1 MELRT
6 YSDRT
11 SQALHLSPA
20 LWGDTL
26 ITTCDR
32 ETQPLWLQVVIT
44 VYYPDAC
51 RTLRFGPDATL
62 LIDLL
67 PEMLQDLRIGPDA
80 VRQLQDE
87 GYASVELAIG
97 PDANV
102 TVELSTTAPGF
113 AERKLVIG
121 AQVEAHLQLLAD
133 GSAQI
138 CIEPDAL
145 AKLEAGGGSRTLR
158 IGPDA
163 ELKIILDICG
173 DE

>member
-1 MELRT
+1 MMELRT

-11 SQALHLSPA
+11 SQALHLSPY

-26 ITTCDR
+26 ITTSDR

-51 RTLRFGPDATL
+51 RTLRFGPDASL
-62 LIDLL
+62 LIDVL
-67 PEMLQDLRIGPDA
+67 PEMLRDLRIGPDA

-87 GYASVELAIG
+87 GYAEVELAIG
-97 PDANV
+97 PDA
-102 TVELSTTAPGF
+102 TVMVEVSAVPA

-121 AQVEAHLQLLAD
+121 AQVEAHLQLLPD

-138 CIEPDAL
+138 SIEPDAL
-145 AKLEAGGGSRTLR
+145 AKLEAGGGSRVLR